1 MPRTALF
8 TLPLLAALALAW
20 PAAAR
25 PAAAQISAGAP
36 GWHPAPLVVAQ
47 KTRYAR
53 SRGRKIACTPAGCH
67 PIPPGCYPE
76 PAFDFWGNPT
86 GYDKIVC
93 PGR

>member
-36 GWHPAPLVVAQ
+36 GWQPAPLVVAQ
-47 KTRYAR
+47 KTRATPAP
-53 SRGRKIACTPAGCH
+53 RGRKIACTPAGCH
-67 PIPPGCYPE
+67 PVPRLLSG
-76 PAFDFWGNPT
+76 ASLRFLG
-86 GYDKIVC
+86 
-93 PGR
+93 